1 MFKERMDFLR
11 GPGGLRAAGY
21 FGLKLI
27 TRIEAFRLV
36 CTLAQPSAAPVL
48 PPGWRYLNLQ
58 STETLSGLSG
68 DTADL
73 VAQQCGANPQRLIER
88 GGSLHLLLSGDALM
102 AQLRID
108 RGPHCRID
116 SPPMDLSMAES
127 DAFLSYLYTWPNYR
141 RLGAAGYLITATIS
155 DLSRQGT
162 HRVLAHVRATN
173 VPSLAAFEHAGWR
186 TCGMILCTLS
196 GRLLMAPGAATAA
209 LGIRSANSAKF

>member
-11 GPGGLRAAGY
+11 GPSGLRAAGY

-36 CTLAQPSAAPVL
+36 CTPTRSSAAPVL
-48 PPGWRYLNLQ
+48 PPGWRYLSLH
-58 STETLSGLSG
+58 SKLALSGLDS

-73 VAQQCGANPQRLIER
+73 VVQQCGVSPERLIER
-88 GGSLHLLLSGDALM
+88 GGSLHLLLSGDSLI

-108 RGPHCRID
+108 HGPNCRID

-141 RLGAAGYLITATIS
+141 RLGAAGCLITATMS
-155 DLSRQGT
+155 DLSRRGT
-162 HRVLAHVRATN
+162 HRMLAHVRATN

-186 TCGMILCTLS
+186 TCGMILCTLG
-196 GRLLMAPGAATAA
+196 GRLLLAPGVASAA
-209 LGIRSANSAKF
+209 LGIRAANSAAS